1 MSEKKISKII
11 DIDNQIMNKYD
22 LCSGVDMLKHKDE
35 FIKALKNANIEN
47 ITQKDYNKL
56 EDMNYHTPLEII
68 IEAGMFKQ
76 NNQVN

>member
-47 ITQKDYNKL
+47 DYNKL

>member
-1 MSEKKISKII
+1 MDKIW
-11 DIDNQIMNKYD
+11 
-22 LCSGVDMLKHKDE
+22 
-35 FIKALKNANIEN
+35 
-47 ITQKDYNKL
+47 KDYNKL